1 MCYMWNSV
9 IGKKE
14 TSLKNYKLQSI
25 IGMLPLVV
33 GPFERDLLIHQFMFL
48 AHDNVI
54 CRSVSDSIA
63 FFLSKSLSA
72 RSNTLRNESSQ
83 PKIPF
88 ISFSF
93 YADSVLFV
101 RVGTTNCKEAD
112 KEKTCREFFL

>member
-14 TSLKNYKLQSI
+14 TSLKNYKSI

-33 GPFERDLLIHQFMFL
+33 GPFERDLLIHQFIFL

-72 RSNTLRNESSQ
+72 RSNT
-83 PKIPF
+83 
-88 ISFSF
+88 
-93 YADSVLFV
+93 
-101 RVGTTNCKEAD
+101 
-112 KEKTCREFFL
+112 